1 MLQDILS
8 CSSSGEMRF
17 RSTIFVVPD
26 GKLQQ
31 PLMFLKWLW
40 YVHVE
45 PLFLRFLAVMCALL
59 SIVIIWSGTLY
70 VVHEPIISV
79 IGAIFHAN
87 GVSNALIEV
96 WFPSIYF

>member
-1 MLQDILS
+1 MLQDILANAD
-8 CSSSGEMRF
+8 SGEMKF
-17 RSTIFVVPD
+17 RSTIFVVRD
-26 GKLQQ
+26 GALQ
-31 PLMFLKWLW
+31 PVVMFLKWLW
-40 YVHVE
+40 YVIME
-45 PLFLRFLAVMCALL
+45 PVFLRFMAVVCALL